1 MTPHSGKIGLSA
13 VSGSERSALSLGFV
27 HGMAYFGFA
36 FVGHDRSP
44 GWYYSHVKTALSSAP
59 GAARISQ
66 PVPML
71 DLKRQYAPL
80 QQELQEAVGQVLE
93 TQQFILGEY
102 AAEFERAA
110 AGQLGVKHAVGCSS
124 GTDAL
129 WLALAAAGVG
139 PGMAVVTTPFSF
151 FASVS
156 AILRSGATALLA
168 DIEPRTFHLDAAAV
182 ERVLDGEQGGAVRA
196 ILPVHLY
203 GQCTDWSVW
212 GRLRR
217 ERGVQLI
224 ENAAQAWGAEWQG
237 VKAGGLG
244 DAAAFS
250 FYPTKN
256 LSAAGD
262 AGMVATNS
270 EELAERARMLRQH
283 GMRRRYYHDEIG
295 WNTRLDGF
303 QAAILSVKLK
313 YIEGWNQARR
323 RVAERY
329 HALFAAAGLAES
341 GSYPERGVV
350 LPGEATGSRHVWHQ
364 YVIRVQRR
372 DALREFLAARAIGS
386 EIYYP
391 VALHMQ
397 KALRRLGYAE
407 GSFPEAERAARE
419 VLALPIFPELRED
432 EQATVVAAIAEFLN

>member
-13 VSGSERSALSLGFV
+13 VSGSEQSALSLGFV
-27 HGMAYFGFA
+27 RGNAYYEFA
-36 FVGHDRSP
+36 SVGRDRSP
-44 GWYYSHVKTALSSAP
+44 GWYHSHVKTAPSSTP
-59 GAARISQ
+59 GTARISQ

-80 QQELQEAVGQVLE
+80 QQELLEAVDKVLQ
-93 TQQFILGEY
+93 TQQFILGDY

-110 AGQLGVKHAVGCSS
+110 AAQLGVAHAVGCSS

-129 WLALAAAGVG
+129 WLALAAAGIG

-156 AILRSGATALLA
+156 AILRTGATALLA
-168 DIEPRTFHLDAAAV
+168 DIEPRTFNLDAAAV
-182 ERVLDGEQGGAVRA
+182 ERVLNGQSGGSVRA

-203 GQCTDWSVW
+203 GQCADWSAL

-224 ENAAQAWGAEWQG
+224 EDAAQAWGAEWRG

-270 EELAERARMLRQH
+270 DKLAERARMLRQH

-313 YIEGWNQARR
+313 YIGGWNLARR
-323 RVAERY
+323 QVAERY
-329 HALFAAAGLAES
+329 HALFASAGLAES
-341 GSYPERGVV
+341 GSYPECGVV
-350 LPGEATGSRHVWHQ
+350 LPREVPGSRHVWHQ

-372 DALREFLAARAIGS
+372 DALREFLATRKVGS

-391 VALHMQ
+391 VPLHMQ
-397 KALRRLGYAE
+397 KALQCLGYAE

-419 VLALPIFPELRED
+419 VLALPIFPELREE
-432 EQATVVAAIAEFLN
+432 EQATVVAAIAEFLT